1 MYIILGEPMQIENF
15 SMQQELRDTE
25 IWFYQDMTKYHLKQ
39 AFNLVFIRKDMAS
52 DFKLYDPARDTPYAF
67 FPQSALGDPVDYETA
82 YEKLREIN
90 PTIAQVSLS
99 LIPGEGIGVSG
110 AASLASTILLQ
121 NINRVPQTEVND
133 LYAEKLL
140 KYKGLV
146 EVEYTANY
154 MDSDSLVQ
162 VIRDNSGT
170 FFVHFLI
177 EPERL
182 SVGQFGDK
190 YFSHFILNGIVSDSE
205 NRMIYQ
211 FDREYSIEFDKEK
224 LESVS
229 HTSVQL
235 NGMFPIIPGYFKFS
249 LILKNTVAK
258 EFSSFERTLNVPGE
272 ITAPTM
278 SPAILCYGAESLSG
292 KEPSLRPFQIDDV
305 LLFIE
310 PSSTFANS
318 DVLSV
323 FFQLYGLNK
332 PLADHGKVTFQVL
345 HGDEVIKSF
354 DRDTKDFGVPYSIIQ
369 DIPLATVPAGY
380 YILKITLY

>member
-1 MYIILGEPMQIENF
+1 MNSFLGAREAKRSELPEVFKKWLEEEVVYIITPQEHDVFLRLNTDDERTLFIKAFWKQRDPTPGTPENEFKTEHYRRIDHSNKRFGLGSTRPGWQTDRGRMYIILGEPMQIENF

-249 LILKNTVAK
+249 LIRNFLHLK
-258 EFSSFERTLNVPGE
+258 E
-272 ITAPTM
+272 
-278 SPAILCYGAESLSG
+278 
-292 KEPSLRPFQIDDV
+292 
-305 LLFIE
+305 
-310 PSSTFANS
+310 
-318 DVLSV
+318 
-323 FFQLYGLNK
+323 
-332 PLADHGKVTFQVL
+332 H
-345 HGDEVIKSF
+345 
-354 DRDTKDFGVPYSIIQ
+354 
-369 DIPLATVPAGY
+369 
-380 YILKITLY
+380 